1 MIFICENNRAFPS
14 MQLVSVLIVK
24 LTIMLSLCFVQFC
37 QWIFYGIVVLNLEN
51 KAGATYSEMTNMWH

>member
-1 MIFICENNRAFPS
+1 MIFICENNGAFPS

-24 LTIMLSLCFVQFC
+24 LTIMLSLYLAQFC

-51 KAGATYSEMTNMWH
+51 EAGVTYSEMTNMWY